1 MIPCSPAESVT
12 HVVARQGYDEKI
24 PRVRKAV
31 ELIPTSQDVATRAG
45 VSRSTVS
52 QILNGRAEYFSDET
66 RARVANAVAE
76 LGYEPSAAGRTLARG
91 SSDIVIA
98 LIPDT
103 TFGRNLQDIY
113 GSLTEEL
120 AKRGL
125 TLVLRLSTHTE
136 ASLDRL
142 VIGMKPRAVLTLTTL
157 PPGQRELL
165 VRRGVEV
172 LEPDE
177 SSSADVNAQIGRL
190 QARHL
195 IERGYR
201 KLAYAH
207 LRDARSD
214 PFGGPRERT
223 FVEECRLHGLDEP
236 RILHL
241 DITPEEARSAL
252 EELDRP
258 GFAVACYNDDVATAL
273 LYAATEKDWEVP
285 SDIALIGMD
294 NTPLSRL
301 TVPPLTTIGYD
312 PTQVTQASLQP
323 LLNRLDKQDSTVDM
337 IEVHMDL
344 IPRET
349 T

>member
-1 MIPCSPAESVT
+1 M
-12 HVVARQGYDEKI
+12 
-24 PRVRKAV
+24 
-31 ELIPTSQDVATRAG
+31 IPTSQDVATRAG

-52 QILNGRAEYFSDET
+52 QILNGRAEYFAEET
-66 RARVANAVAE
+66 QARVAQAVAE
-76 LGYEPSAAGRTLARG
+76 LGYEPSSAGRTLARG

-120 AKRGL
+120 ARRGL
-125 TLVLRLSTHTE
+125 TLVLRLSTSTE

-142 VIGMKPRAVLTLTTL
+142 VVGMKPRAVLTLTAL
-157 PPGQRELL
+157 PAGQRELL

-177 SSSADVNAQIGRL
+177 SSNANVNARIGTL

-201 KLAYAH
+201 SLGYAH

-214 PFGGPRERT
+214 PFGGARERS
-223 FVEECRLHGLDEP
+223 FIEECRLCGLDQP

-241 DITPEEARSAL
+241 DVTPEDARSAL
-252 EELDRP
+252 EELERP

-273 LYAATEKDWEVP
+273 LYAATEKGWKVP
-285 SDIALIGMD
+285 DDIALIGMD

-312 PTQVTQASLQP
+312 PNQATQGSLQQ
-323 LLNRLDKQDSTVDM
+323 LLNRLDKDNNRE
-337 IEVHMDL
+337 EVVEVQMDL
-344 IPRET
+344 VQRAT